1 MPAEAERVLVVD
13 DDASLRRMLARTLA
27 VTGFEVE
34 AVADGPSALVSLERV
49 VPDVVVLDVKM
60 PGMDGVAVC
69 RRLRAK
75 GLEVPV
81 LMLTARDAVAD
92 RVAGLQAGADDYL
105 VKPFATEELTARLR
119 ALTRRSAR
127 AAATLTFGDL
137 ALDLSTRTASRAG
150 AAVELTG
157 REVELLELLMRRP
170 RQVLS
175 RERALA
181 EVWRDEAAPN
191 VVDRYVTRLRAKL
204 GEPSLIRTVR
214 GVGFMLTR

>member
-1 MPAEAERVLVVD
+1 
-13 DDASLRRMLARTLA
+13 MLARTLA

-157 REVELLELLMRRP
+157 REVELLELLMRQP

>member
-1 MPAEAERVLVVD
+1 VLVVD

-157 REVELLELLMRRP
+157 REVELLELLMRQP

>member
-1 MPAEAERVLVVD
+1 VLVVD

-119 ALTRRSAR
+119 ALTRRTAR

-157 REVELLELLMRRP
+157 REVELLELLMRQP

>member
-1 MPAEAERVLVVD
+1 VPAEAERVLVVD

-119 ALTRRSAR
+119 ALTRRTAR

-157 REVELLELLMRRP
+157 REVELLELLMRQP

>member
-1 MPAEAERVLVVD
+1 MLVVD
-13 DDASLRRMLARTLA
+13 DDASLLRMLERTLA

-34 AVADGPSALVSLERV
+34 AVADGPSALVSLERG

-69 RRLRAK
+69 RRLRSK

-105 VKPFATEELTARLR
+105 VKPFATEELAARLR
-119 ALTRRSAR
+119 ALTRRTGR
-127 AAATLTFGDL
+127 APLTLTFGEL
-137 ALDLSTRTASRAG
+137 ALDLSSRTASRAG
-150 AAVELTG
+150 VAVELTG

-191 VVDRYVTRLRAKL
+191 VVDRYITRLRAKL
-204 GEPSLIRTVR
+204 GEPALIRTVR